1 MPPWALS
8 AAAAHWVGNPSGP
21 DESSPAIHSSVTA
34 FSDNERGRS
43 VPGGMGTEKPCRGL
57 VAMLSV
63 QVKKRLREFPLEI
76 AFDAMPGETL
86 VIIGP
91 SGCGKTTTLNVIA
104 GLVEPDEGRV
114 ALGETVLF
122 DSSSGTSIPTEK
134 RSTGYVFQDFALFP
148 HMTVGDNVA
157 YGLRARNRPKHEV
170 AARVDEVL
178 GLLGISELKQRRPG
192 ALSGGERQRVALA
205 RAVACDAEILLLDEP
220 LGSLDAQT
228 RNHVR
233 GELQRML
240 RLIGRIAIMVTH
252 DYVDALTFGH
262 RICVLD
268 RGKVLQMGTR
278 EQLLHHP
285 KSRFVAELTG
295 VNFFEGAVSAGSDNG
310 LAEIWVGDSRIYAAC
325 EERDM
330 GGIMLAFFPS
340 EVTISREPP
349 LTSARNVFRSQVR
362 EVVHMGDKVRLSLN
376 GSLPMCAEISANAL
390 DELGVR
396 EGDTVYASLKATA
409 IKTYR

>member
-1 MPPWALS
+1 
-8 AAAAHWVGNPSGP
+8 
-21 DESSPAIHSSVTA
+21 
-34 FSDNERGRS
+34 
-43 VPGGMGTEKPCRGL
+43 
-57 VAMLSV
+57 MLSV

-122 DSSSGTSIPTEK
+122 DSSSGTSLPTEK

-157 YGLRARNRPKHEV
+157 YGLRARNRPRHEI

-178 GLLGISELKQRRPG
+178 GLLGISELKPRRPG

-240 RLIGRIAIMVTH
+240 QLIGRIAIMVTH

-278 EQLLHHP
+278 EEFLHHP
-285 KSRFVAELTG
+285 KSHFVAELTG
-295 VNFFEGAVSAGSDNG
+295 VNFFEGAVSASSDNG
-310 LAEIWVGDSRIYAAC
+310 LVEIWVGDSRIYATC

-376 GSLPMCAEISANAL
+376 GSLPMSAEISANAL